1 MVSFLEKHNAERQ
14 IDPRF
19 KIGMRNIKTAL
30 SVGICILFFQFLGIS
45 DGIQAAIA
53 AIICLKS
60 SLQNS
65 IQTGVER
72 VIGTVIGA
80 VLGILALLLI
90 ENMDFQI
97 STLLAIVG
105 VVLII
110 YLCNILKVQAST
122 VISLVVFLIILIGEK
137 ELPPVLYGAMRLVET
152 IFGIAVAYLVNRF
165 LDPRHIRKLIREQEA
180 SIPEIREAGPDDLAQ
195 IMSIWLESNLSSHA
209 FIDALYWHKIYDSVR
224 NLYRDTAT
232 VFVYEATG
240 QISGFISIVN
250 DTDIHGLHVNV
261 KNDKQVIED
270 RLLRH
275 CQELFACLNAKA
287 YVNNQRYVDVLLKA
301 GFYTV
306 GDAVDEAT
314 GAELYNMAWSPKHE

>member
-1 MVSFLEKHNAERQ
+1 MVNFVEKHSAERQ

-110 YLCNILKVQAST
+110 YLCNILKV
-122 VISLVVFLIILIGEK
+122 
-137 ELPPVLYGAMRLVET
+137 
-152 IFGIAVAYLVNRF
+152 
-165 LDPRHIRKLIREQEA
+165 
-180 SIPEIREAGPDDLAQ
+180 
-195 IMSIWLESNLSSHA
+195 
-209 FIDALYWHKIYDSVR
+209 
-224 NLYRDTAT
+224 
-232 VFVYEATG
+232 
-240 QISGFISIVN
+240 
-250 DTDIHGLHVNV
+250 
-261 KNDKQVIED
+261 
-270 RLLRH
+270 
-275 CQELFACLNAKA
+275 
-287 YVNNQRYVDVLLKA
+287 
-301 GFYTV
+301 
-306 GDAVDEAT
+306 
-314 GAELYNMAWSPKHE
+314 